1 MNAEVSGSALHPV
14 GEGEPLEALRER
26 TWQGKPTQGKQEA
39 TAWERWTEVRDTEKA
54 VGAHCSSNNSGLL
67 SGTCVSGLHTIDS
80 IHLEPVVM

>member
-1 MNAEVSGSALHPV
+1 MNAEVSGSVLHPV

-39 TAWERWTEVRDTEKA
+39 RAWKRWTEVWDTEKA
-54 VGAHCSSNNSGLL
+54 VGAHWHLCL